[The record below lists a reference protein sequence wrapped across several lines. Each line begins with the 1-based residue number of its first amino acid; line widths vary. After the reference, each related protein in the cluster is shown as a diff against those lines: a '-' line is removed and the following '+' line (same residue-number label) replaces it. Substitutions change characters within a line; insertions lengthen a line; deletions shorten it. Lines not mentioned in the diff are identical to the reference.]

1 MQKIEDEYKKSRE
14 AVRARLL
21 DQIEER
27 RRKVKEEKES
37 TGDVVAGTSIP
48 SLIVKK
54 KELLDHWTDS
64 QGRSSSPFRNT
75 P

>member
-54 KELLDHWTDS
+54 K
-64 QGRSSSPFRNT
+64 NC
-75 P
+75 